1 MKQDDTFVKS
11 GNRDNNPYARSTSRM
26 FAGNANETFVPG
38 MQDNAPGV
46 VDNKFDQAKGNT
58 PVVGFLY
65 SISRKG
71 IGEFWPLHLGTN
83 TIGRSSDCDIVLK
96 ERSVSE
102 HHATLSIKQ
111 MKSTKKLIA
120 SIRDVGSKNGMY
132 LNEEELDYDN
142 HTCKLND
149 IITVGT
155 NYKLLLILIDAEDY
169 GLSVS
174 EDFAAVE
181 DEDAF
186 FGDMPQGFV
195 GDNTQGRFN
204 PYNSENRNVD
214 TGTVDLNGGQPNKPG
229 GTKFM

>member
-1 MKQDDTFVKS
+1 MRQDDTFVKG
-11 GNRDNNPYARSTSRM
+11 GNKGNNPYARSIGRS
-26 FAGNANETFVPG
+26 FASNANETYVPG
-38 MQDNAPGV
+38 MHDNAPGV
-46 VDNKFDQAKGNT
+46 VENKFDQKDNS

-71 IGEFWPLHLGTN
+71 IGEYWPLHLGTN

-102 HHATLSIKQ
+102 HHAVISIKQ

-132 LNEEELDYDN
+132 LNKEELDYDN
-142 HTCKLND
+142 HTCKLHD
-149 IITVGT
+149 IITIGT
-155 NYKLLLILIDAEDY
+155 SYKLLLILIDAEDY
-169 GLSVS
+169 GLSVA
-174 EDFAAVE
+174 ENFAATEE
-181 DEDAF
+181 DDTF
-186 FGDMPQGFV
+186 FSDIPG
-195 GDNTQGRFN
+195 GDNTQGHFN
-204 PYNSENRNVD
+204 PYNSDNRNVD

>member
-1 MKQDDTFVKS
+1 MKQDETFVKS
-11 GNRDNNPYARSTSRM
+11 GNRGNNPYARSTGRPI
-26 FAGNANETFVPG
+26 ANNASETYVPG
-38 MQDNAPGV
+38 MQENAPGV
-46 VDNKFDQAKGNT
+46 VENKFDQDKDNT

-71 IGEFWPLHLGTN
+71 IGEYWPLHLGTN
-83 TIGRSSDCDIVLK
+83 TIGRSSDCDIVRK

-111 MKSTKKLIA
+111 LKSTKKLIA

-155 NYKLLLILIDAEDY
+155 CYKLLLILIDAEDY
-169 GLSVS
+169 GLSIA
-174 EDFAAVE
+174 EDFAVVE
-181 DEDAF
+181 EEEAF
-186 FGDMPQGFV
+186 FGIKGGFG
-195 GDNTQGRFN
+195 GDETQGRFN

-214 TGTVDLNGGQPNKPG
+214 TGTVDLNGGQTSKPG

>member
-11 GNRDNNPYARSTSRM
+11 GNRGNNPYARSTGKPFTTTS
-26 FAGNANETFVPG
+26 NETYVPG
-38 MQDNAPGV
+38 MHDYAPGV
-46 VDNKFDQAKGNT
+46 VENNFEPKDNS

-71 IGEFWPLHLGTN
+71 IGEYWPLHLGTN
-83 TIGRSSDCDIVLK
+83 TIGRSADCDIVLK
-96 ERSVSE
+96 ERSVSD
-102 HHATLSIKQ
+102 HHATISIKQ

-149 IITVGT
+149 IITIGT
-155 NYKLLLILIDAEDY
+155 SYKLLLILINAEDY
-169 GLSVS
+169 GLSIA

-181 DEDAF
+181 EDDTN
-186 FGDMPQGFV
+186 FGSIPDGIR

-204 PYNSENRNVD
+204 PYNSDNRNVD